1 MGPMQKFLRTA
12 HGQDD
17 DLRHRPDYWLRGME
31 ENQQDSVT
39 KIILKWNGS
48 KK

>member
-1 MGPMQKFLRTA
+1 MGPMQKFLRIA

-17 DLRHRPDYWLRGME
+17 DLRHRLDYWLRGME
-31 ENQQDSVT
+31 ENQQNSVT
-39 KIILKWNGS
+39 EVILKRNGS